1 MANETRV
8 GKAQL
13 LVWHHHGRN
22 PPDWTP
28 GDLAGLSVKFLMR
41 RELVATDFQLPLEK
55 GSDSVG
61 RAYKHI

>member
-13 LVWHHHGRN
+13 LVWYHDGRN

-28 GDLAGLSVKFLMR
+28 GDLAGLSVKFPMR
-41 RELVATDFQLPLEK
+41 RESVATDSQLPLEK
-55 GSDSVG
+55 ASDSVG
-61 RAYKHI
+61 RAYTHI